1 MITEKQMKIVDAV
14 NEMKADS
21 AYLGATTVW
30 VCSFGGY
37 RFGFNVTSQT
47 ICTIE
52 EYNQCIKE
60 MKYHRDIPK
69 WYSCNR
75 ADKELLSVENSDYS
89 FYEKET
95 FVHGQ
100 DVYVNNT
107 VYSNKKFKF
116 GCFALDNKRALLFY
130 VNVDAYCRV
139 TVESISSKPIKSK
152 KDIELEEAKKKQV
165 DEIMKRHAAK
175 FCRPEQF
182 KSAIKAMQENGD
194 LAPIKLTEEE

>member
-1 MITEKQMKIVDAV
+1 MITEKQMKIVNAV

-30 VCSFGGY
+30 AHSYGRY
-37 RFGFNVTSQT
+37 RFGCNVTNQT
-47 ICTIE
+47 VCTIE
-52 EYNQCIKE
+52 EYNQCIEE
-60 MKYHRDIPK
+60 MKYHYDIPK
-69 WYSCNR
+69 WCSYNR
-75 ADKELLSVENSDYS
+75 ADKEPLTVDNSDYS

-100 DVYVNNT
+100 DVYVNNA

-139 TVESISSKPIKSK
+139 TVESMSSKPIKSK
-152 KDIELEEAKKKQV
+152 EDIDLEEAKRLKVLELIFLYEDVYGKEGV
-165 DEIMKRHAAK
+165 KDFFEL
-175 FCRPEQF
+175 
-182 KSAIKAMQENGD
+182 MQENGH